1 MSTTRRLG
9 RYSPIVCTGAA
20 GGTGLGKGLHG
31 MVRLHK
37 TLLAMLATAVLALG
51 VAGPIYAQSSLQGY
65 SDEGPAVQDQV
76 GGIAGSQTAG
86 GTQQASTDGGSSGLP
101 FTGLDLALLFGA
113 GAVLAGA
120 GLGMRF
126 LARPREVA

>member
-1 MSTTRRLG
+1 MTRLQ
-9 RYSPIVCTGAA
+9 
-20 GGTGLGKGLHG
+20 
-31 MVRLHK
+31 K
-37 TLLAMLATAVLALG
+37 TILAILATAVLAIG
-51 VAGPIYAQSSLQGY
+51 VTASASAQSSLQGY

-76 GGIAGSQTAG
+76 SGIAGAQTPS
-86 GTQQASTDGGSSGLP
+86 GTQEASTGGGSAGLP

-120 GLGMRF
+120 GLGMRL